1 VVFKS
6 LLQSKVIFSS
16 SKEKKTT
23 FFGGYVALLLYI
35 LHSKVRLFRSLIL
48 QPKRKATAKS
58 TFKVLSYVKGK
69 RGEKIHFIVT

>member
-1 VVFKS
+1 M
-6 LLQSKVIFSS
+6 
-16 SKEKKTT
+16 
-23 FFGGYVALLLYI
+23 FFGGYIALLLYI

-48 QPKRKATAKS
+48 QPKRKAMAKS